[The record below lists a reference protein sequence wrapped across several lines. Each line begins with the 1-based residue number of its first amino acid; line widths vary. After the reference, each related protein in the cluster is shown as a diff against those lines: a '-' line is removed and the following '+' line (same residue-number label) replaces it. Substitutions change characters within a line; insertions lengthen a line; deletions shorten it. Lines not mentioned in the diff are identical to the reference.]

1 MGSAFGNKLRVTLFG
16 QSHGAAIGALVEGL
30 PVGFT
35 PDMDVLRA
43 FVERRSPGR
52 FPWDTRRREEDAI
65 RIVSGLNTAGATC
78 GAPLCILIEN
88 NDTRSQDY
96 ENLRYVPRPGHADFP
111 AWVKWGGRNDIFG
124 GGHFSARIMAPLT
137 AAGGIALQILVKAG
151 IRVAA
156 HILEIDGVQD
166 AAFTTSDSSREGL
179 AALQAEVDTLSDG
192 RDFPV
197 IDTAQGEI
205 MKERILAAKANLDS
219 VGGICECAITG
230 LPVGAGS
237 PLFDGLESQLAHA
250 LFGIPATKGLEFGAG
265 FAAAR
270 LKGSENNDPYVMRDG
285 RVATV
290 TNHAGG
296 ILGGLSTG
304 APLRFSLAFKPIS
317 SIPRE
322 QDSVDLVSGEAAKL
336 AVRGRHDVCAAVRA
350 VPIIEAVSAL
360 VILDALLQDDL
371 IEVDYGRA

>member
-1 MGSAFGNKLRVTLFG
+1 MGSSFGSKLRVSLFG
-16 QSHGAAIGALVEGL
+16 QSHGTIIGALVEGL

-35 PDMDVLRA
+35 PNLEA
-43 FVERRSPGR
+43 LGTFVERRSPGR
-52 FPWDTRRREEDAI
+52 FPWDTRRREEDEI
-65 RIVSGLNTAGATC
+65 RIVSGLNAAGTIC

-88 NDTRSQDY
+88 TDARSRDY

-111 AWVKWGGRNDIFG
+111 AWVKWSGRNDISG

-137 AAGGIALQILVKAG
+137 AAGGIALQILEAAG
-151 IRVAA
+151 IRASA
-156 HILEIDGVQD
+156 HILEIDGVRD
-166 AAFTTSDSSREGL
+166 AAFTTSDSSCSGL
-179 AALQAEVDTLSDG
+179 SALRAEMDMLADG

-205 MKERILAAKANLDS
+205 MKERILAAKADLDS
-219 VGGICECAITG
+219 VGGVCECVITG

-237 PLFDGLESQLAHA
+237 PLFDGLESQLARA

-270 LKGSENNDPYVMRDG
+270 LKGSEDNDPYEMRDG

-322 QDSVDLVSGEAAKL
+322 QDSVDLVSGEATKL
-336 AVRGRHDVCAAVRA
+336 TVRGRHDVCAAVRA

-360 VILDALLQDDL
+360 VILDALLEDDL
-371 IEVDYGRA
+371 IEV